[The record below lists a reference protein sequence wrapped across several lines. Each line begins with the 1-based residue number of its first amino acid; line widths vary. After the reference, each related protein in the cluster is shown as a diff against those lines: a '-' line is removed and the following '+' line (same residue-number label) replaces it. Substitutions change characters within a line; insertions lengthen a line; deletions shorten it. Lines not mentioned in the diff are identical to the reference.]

1 MSLSLL
7 KYCEHVGTTV
17 AAVARKA
24 GLDEKGLYKIAKGER
39 GFTPETA
46 AAIEQATAG
55 VVTPSDLNKVR
66 MEWRA
71 KHGDK
76 PQKKSPAL
84 AEEAA

>member
-7 KYCEHVGTTV
+7 KYCEVAKTTV

-46 AAIEQATAG
+46 AAIEQATEGA
-55 VVTPSDLNKVR
+55 VTPSDLNKVR
-66 MEWRA
+66 MDWLEA
-71 KHGDK
+71 KGSQ
-76 PQKKSPAL
+76 PQKKSDAI
-84 AEEAA
+84 AEGVA